1 MKKMTESTKQT
12 YEFQAE
18 VSQLL
23 QLLTHSIYSNKEIFL
38 RELIANA
45 NDAIDKARIKS
56 LTDSK
61 YLGDDTSF
69 KISIDVDEEGK
80 TITIKDNGIGM
91 NKEELVNNIG
101 TIAKSGTKEF
111 IEKLKEKT
119 VDNNLIGQFGVGFYS
134 VFMVADKVKVETKSN
149 ESDKSYIW
157 ISEGKGTFEL
167 QEGTKTTRGTEITI
181 ILKEEEN
188 SFASESRIKGLI
200 KKYSNYVPVEI
211 QMLEDKNDEN
221 KDKERKYE
229 TVNETKSIWTK
240 NKNDITNEQYNEYYS
255 SLSYDF
261 QAPLGHIHLDVEGM
275 ISYKALL
282 FIPSQKS
289 MFNTEPTENYG
300 PKLYVKNILILDA
313 CKELLPN
320 WLRFIKGVVETAD
333 LPLNISREMLQD
345 NRVLSK
351 IKATLT
357 KNIITK
363 LGEIAKDKNE
373 EYLSFLNNYG
383 NVLKEGIY
391 FDHENQE
398 SIAGLMRYYSL
409 KENKYISFD
418 DYIDKKIENQKE
430 IFFLTGSSINEM
442 KNSPYLEIFKEKGL
456 DVLLMSDPIDEYVV
470 MSLPKYKELNLVSAA
485 SDNVDL
491 GTSEEEKKEIEKIEQ
506 DYSQFLNHVKTVIGE
521 EKIEQVKISNRLKE
535 TIGVLVTKDGTP
547 SAQMEK
553 IMKAMNQYMPG
564 NKRIFQLNE
573 KNEIVKA
580 MLNEFNT
587 NKDSDKLKD
596 LILFSYDQALL
607 NEGQGVEDLQAFL
620 TRLNKFAKSYL

>member
-1 MKKMTESTKQT
+1 MTESTKQT

-45 NDAIDKARIKS
+45 NDAIDKARIRS

-61 YLGDDTSF
+61 YLWDDASF
-69 KISIDVDEEGK
+69 KISIDVDEEWK
-80 TITIKDNGIGM
+80 TITIKDNWIWM
-91 NKEELVNNIG
+91 NKDELVNNIW
-101 TIAKSGTKEF
+101 TIAKSWTKEF
-111 IEKLKEKT
+111 IEKLKEKA
-119 VDNNLIGQFGVGFYS
+119 VDNNLIGQFWVGFYS
-134 VFMVADKVKVETKSN
+134 VFMIADKVKVETKSN

-157 ISEGKGTFEL
+157 ISEGKWTFEM
-167 QEGTKTTRGTEITI
+167 EEWTKASRWTEITI
-181 ILKEEEN
+181 YVKDEESEFANEN
-188 SFASESRIKGLI
+188 KIRWLI
-200 KKYSNYVPVEI
+200 NKYSNYVPVEI
-211 QMLEDKNDEN
+211 QMLEQKNDEN
-221 KDKERKYE
+221 KDKERSYE

-240 NKNDITNEQYNEYYS
+240 NKNDITDEQYNEYYS

-261 QAPLGHIHLDVEGM
+261 QAPLWHIHLDLEWM

-313 CKELLPN
+313 CKDLLPN
-320 WLRFIKGVVETAD
+320 WLRFIKWVVETAD

-351 IKATLT
+351 IKSTLT

-363 LGEIAKDKNE
+363 LGEVAKDKNE

-383 NVLKEGIY
+383 NVLKEWIY

-398 SIAGLMRYYSL
+398 SIGSLMRYYSL
-409 KENKYISFD
+409 NENKYISFD
-418 DYIDKKIENQKE
+418 DYTDKKKENQNE
-430 IFFLTGSSINEM
+430 IYFLTGSSINEM
-442 KNSPYLEIFKEKGL
+442 KNSPYLEIFKEKWL

-491 GTSEEEKKEIEKIEQ
+491 WTSEEEKKEIEKIEQ
-506 DYSQFLNHVKTVIGE
+506 DYSDFLNHVKSVIGE

-553 IMKAMNQYMPG
+553 IMKAMNQYMPW

-580 MLNEFNT
+580 MLNEYNT

-607 NEGQGVEDLQAFL
+607 NEWQWIEDLQAFL

>member
-1 MKKMTESTKQT
+1 MTESTKQT

-56 LTDSK
+56 LTDPK
-61 YLGDDTSF
+61 YLWNDASF
-69 KISIDVDEEGK
+69 KISIDVDKEWK
-80 TITIKDNGIGM
+80 TITIKDNWIWM
-91 NKEELVNNIG
+91 NKEELVNNIW
-101 TIAKSGTKEF
+101 TIAKSWTKEF

-119 VDNNLIGQFGVGFYS
+119 VDNNLIGQFWVGFYS

-157 ISEGKGTFEL
+157 ISEGKWTFEL
-167 QEGTKTTRGTEITI
+167 QEWTKSSRWTEITI
-181 ILKEEEN
+181 FIKDEESAFANEN
-188 SFASESRIKGLI
+188 RIRWLI

-211 QMLEDKNDEN
+211 QMLEEKNDEN
-221 KDKERKYE
+221 KDKERTYE

-240 NKNDITNEQYNEYYS
+240 NKNDITDEQYNEYYS

-261 QAPLGHIHLDVEGM
+261 QAPLWHIHLDVEWM

-289 MFNTEPTENYG
+289 MFNTEPTENYW

-313 CKELLPN
+313 CKDLLPN
-320 WLRFIKGVVETAD
+320 WLRFIKWVVETAD

-345 NRVLSK
+345 NRTLSK
-351 IKATLT
+351 IKSTLT

-363 LGEIAKDKNE
+363 LGEIAKDRNE

-383 NVLKEGIY
+383 NVLKEWIY

-398 SIAGLMRYYSL
+398 SIASLMRYYSL
-409 KENKYISFD
+409 NECKYISFD
-418 DYIDKKIENQKE
+418 DYIDKKNETQKE
-430 IFFLTGSSINEM
+430 IFFLTGSSISEM
-442 KNSPYLEIFKEKGL
+442 KNSPYLEIFKEKWL
-456 DVLLMSDPIDEYVV
+456 DVLLMSEPIDEYVV

-491 GTSEEEKKEIEKIEQ
+491 WSSEEEKKEIEKIEQ
-506 DYSQFLNHVKTVIGE
+506 DYSDFLNHVKTIIGE
-521 EKIEQVKISNRLKE
+521 DKIEQVKISNRLKE

-553 IMKAMNQYMPG
+553 IMKAMNQYMPW

-580 MLNEFNT
+580 MLNEFKN

-607 NEGQGVEDLQAFL
+607 NEWQWIENLQAFL